1 MTPYARALTLLLALA
16 ACSPSPIDMVDAR
29 DAGTNA
35 RTDAGPRRDG
45 GTAMPVDG
53 GTPISTTD
61 GGTPCT
67 PGMVPGMWAR
77 TTSGTDADF
86 VGLFGAQPDALF
98 ALADTTVRRGNG
110 SAWAAGPMFEFE
122 RMSGMNVMTLRL
134 TAIGGFDASSTFA
147 AGIVGTNGG
156 GEAPRGEMYRVNGNA
171 VTSVPLPAMGLQ
183 IVSIRGSAADNVW
196 GVGGGRAIQWDGA
209 RWVDRSNG
217 IPTGTELYDVWA
229 FAPNDVWAV
238 GTRVLRWD
246 GTTWRDTALAFSGA
260 YFGVWGSSPSNVWI
274 VGNTVTRRW
283 DGAAFRD
290 ALTGTTADLRAVWGS
305 GPGDVWAAGEEG
317 ALAHFDGATWTA
329 VASGVNTRLSRLWGF
344 AANDVWAVGER
355 GVALHY
361 TFTGSGTPMGMPCT
375 PTNPMGLGDGMG
387 TRVSAVNQS
396 VCARRADGSLRCWG
410 NNNDRQLGDGTT
422 MTRNTPTVVTALTEV
437 SDVALSSFHGC
448 AAKADGSVWCW
459 ASGRS
464 GQLGNGMDLITSAT
478 PVRAN
483 GITEA
488 SAVAVGGS
496 HSCALLRTGAAL
508 CWGANMNGQVGDGTN
523 AQRAFPVPIAG
534 ATDLVQLVAG
544 LNHTCA
550 RRSNGAVLC
559 WGAGSLGQLGDGG
572 MRDSNRGVMVGGLSD
587 AVFLGAGSN
596 HTCAVRATGAVVCW
610 GANAGGQLGDGTTMN
625 RPTPVPVSG
634 VSDAAAVGGGLSH
647 TCAVRRGGGLRCW
660 GANLRGQLG
669 DGTTTDRPAPV
680 DVPTI
685 TDAAR
690 VTGRIGFHLRDPCV
704 GGAALLGWQQQRTAR
719 SRDDVGERAGARA
732 PHRVVRSAPRASS
745 ARPSSHSPARRIDA
759 RRGWSPHR
767 APRRAPPLP
776 LDLPHPD
783 SHSRSRSRPAPRRHG
798 ARSWK
803 TPVV

>member
-1 MTPYARALTLLLALA
+1 MNPLARSLALLLSLA
-16 ACSPSPIDMVDAR
+16 ACAPSPIDTVDGS
-29 DAGTNA
+29 DAGANA

-45 GTAMPVDG
+45 SSLPVDS
-53 GTPISTTD
+53 GTTVPPAD
-61 GGTPCT
+61 GGAPCT
-67 PGMVPGMWAR
+67 PGMVPGTWAR
-77 TTSGTDADF
+77 TTSGTEADF
-86 VGLFGAQPDALF
+86 VGLFGAQRDALF

-171 VTSVPLPAMGLQ
+171 VTSIPLPAMGLQ
-183 IVSIRGSAADNVW
+183 IVSLRGSAADNVW

-246 GTTWRDTALAFSGA
+246 GTAWRDTALSFAGA

-283 DGAAFRD
+283 DGTAFRD

-361 TFTGSGTPMGMPCT
+361 TFTGSGMPTGMPCT
-375 PTNPMGLGDGMG
+375 PTNPMGVGDGMG

-422 MTRNTPTVVTALTEV
+422 MTRNAPTVVTALTEV

-448 AAKADGSVWCW
+448 AAKSDGSVWCW

-534 ATDLVQLVAG
+534 ATDLAQIVAG

-559 WGAGSLGQLGDGG
+559 WGAGTLGQLGDGG
-572 MRDSNRGVMVGGLSD
+572 MRDSNRGVMVSGLTD

-625 RPTPVPVSG
+625 RPTPVPVNG
-634 VSDAAAVGGGLSH
+634 ITDAAAVGGGLSH
-647 TCAVRRGGGLRCW
+647 TCAARRTGALRCW

-669 DGTTTDRPAPV
+669 DGTTTDRLAPV
-680 DVPTI
+680 DVPSI

-690 VTGRIGFHLRDPCV
+690 VTGGSDFTCV
-704 GGAALLGWQQQRTAR
+704 TRASGALLCWGGNSNGQLGRGTM
-719 SRDDVGERAGARA
+719 
-732 PHRVVRSAPRASS
+732 SASE
-745 ARPSSHSPARRIDA
+745 
-759 RRGWSPHR
+759 
-767 APRRAPPLP
+767 
-776 LDLPHPD
+776 
-783 SHSRSRSRPAPRRHG
+783 PAPASPMG
-798 ARSWK
+798 W
-803 TPVV
+803 